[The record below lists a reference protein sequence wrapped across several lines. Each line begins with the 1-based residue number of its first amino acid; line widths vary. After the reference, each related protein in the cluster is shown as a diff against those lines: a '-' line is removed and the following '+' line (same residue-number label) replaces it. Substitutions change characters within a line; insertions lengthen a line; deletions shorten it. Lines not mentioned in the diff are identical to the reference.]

1 MKFKDACSLERSYDK
16 PRQHIKKQ
24 RQHLADKGPSSQS
37 YVFSSSHIHMW
48 VLDHKEGW
56 MPKNW
61 CFWIVVL
68 EKTLESPLDSKEIKL
83 VNPKGNQLWIFIG
96 RIDAEAPV
104 LWPLDAKARPIGKDL
119 DAGKDWRQQDKGWQ
133 RMKLLDSI
141 TDSMDINLGKLW
153 ETVKERKA
161 WCAAVQGWQ
170 KVIYDLAT
178 EQQSSLVF
186 SVLNSM
192 TQRPCFQVFF

>member
-104 LWPLDAKARPIGKDL
+104 IWLPDAKSRLIGKDS
-119 DAGKDWRQQDKGWQ
+119 DAGKDWRQGKRGNRGWDGWMASLIQWTRTWANSGIWWGTGKPSVLQPMGSQ
-133 RMKLLDSI
+133 RV
-141 TDSMDINLGKLW
+141 G
-153 ETVKERKA
+153 
-161 WCAAVQGWQ
+161 
-170 KVIYDLAT
+170 YDVT
-178 EQQSSLVF
+178 EQQI
-186 SVLNSM
+186 
-192 TQRPCFQVFF
+192 